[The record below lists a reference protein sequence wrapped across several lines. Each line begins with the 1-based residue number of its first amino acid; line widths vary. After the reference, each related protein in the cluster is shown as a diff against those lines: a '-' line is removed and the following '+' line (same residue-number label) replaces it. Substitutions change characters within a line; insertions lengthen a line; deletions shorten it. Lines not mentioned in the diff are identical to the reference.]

1 MKTKYRVKVRKPGI
15 SLKTLEKTMSEQE
28 YSKKSI
34 GTQTLREVLQNNEV
48 NQNNQAGS
56 GGADQNKTPK
66 ETK

>member
-1 MKTKYRVKVRKPGI
+1 MKTKYRIKALKPSI

-48 NQNNQAGS
+48 NQNNQGS
-56 GGADQNKTPK
+56 TAEQNKTPK
-66 ETK
+66 ETR